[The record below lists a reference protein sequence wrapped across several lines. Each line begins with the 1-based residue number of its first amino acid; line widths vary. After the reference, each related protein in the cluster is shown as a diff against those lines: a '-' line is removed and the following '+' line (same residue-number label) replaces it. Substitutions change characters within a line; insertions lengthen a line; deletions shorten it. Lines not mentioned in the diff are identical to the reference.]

1 MPTGNEAVEA
11 RVRTAT
17 EAGFRGQLLARGQS
31 RSLIWRDGQLPPD
44 APNFSPQLSYDLQSY
59 GYGLLDMG
67 LRLLDGDGDAAVAR
81 SAFEQSAEALES
93 LVVHGPDTPDRDFHR
108 FVAAAAYHLG
118 RFSARAYSTLR
129 TSIDEANLSRA
140 ERCVALLMLRDLDR
154 AQQEILDWRREGL
167 ADDGRLVELLAS
179 DTAVGQ
185 IKETPDDD
193 DGEDDDVTVDVVDLA
208 LTDNLLGALATAF
221 LALER
226 GDAGLMQEAVAGVD
240 LGRDEAGEM
249 NMVPQWWCH
258 RLTAHLLRDLW
269 DSSFHERLP
278 ISPDTLEGSEE
289 WAELRHLF
297 IASAFRRS
305 RAEIE
310 LWPSQLEAVDQAING
325 SGNMVVSLPTSAG
338 KTRVAELCI
347 LRALAKGQ
355 RVFFVTPLRAL
366 SAQTEVSLQKTL
378 APLGKTVS
386 SLYGS
391 IGVSETDTDFF
402 GDRDVI
408 VATPEKLDFA
418 LRNDPSLLDDVG
430 LVVLD
435 EGHMI
440 GLGEREIRYEVQIQR
455 LLRRDDAK
463 DRRIVC
469 LSAVLPD
476 GDQLDDFC
484 NWLTNDADDGLVRKN
499 WRPTRLRYG
508 EILWRGTHAR
518 LNARVGDEKPWVEN
532 YITGFIPKGRKTLFP
547 RDQRELC
554 LATAW
559 RLVEDGQTALIFCPL
574 RKSVQPFAEA
584 IVKLHRQGGLKSVF
598 KGDESVLSTAL
609 AIGAEWLGADHALL
623 KCLKLGVAIHHGALP
638 TPYRKE
644 VERLLRE
651 GVLPVTISSPTLA
664 QGLNLSASA
673 VIFHGLERNRKD
685 LTSSEFRNIVG
696 RAGRAYVDVE
706 GLVLCPLFDKQTSG
720 KAKWDALLANQAGHE
735 MESGLLRLTITLLR
749 RMSAKI
755 GDPKLGKL
763 AEYALNNAAAWDFV
777 RLPTEK
783 AAEAEDAGT
792 EWKRHLASL
801 DTAILSL
808 LSDGEVADADL
819 AKTLDDVLSSSLFH
833 RRVMRRKLAHHKVF
847 QSVLL
852 GRAKVIWANS
862 TPLQRKGYFL
872 SGVGFATGKALD
884 ANAERLNELLVAA
897 NGAILNKEDDAA
909 VKAITRFAEIVFG
922 ISPFTPDNLPGNW
935 RAILDAW
942 LRGNALQSLAADDQE
957 TILRFVEQ
965 GLVYHLPWAMEAVR
979 VRRIANEEKLELTE
993 GLSDMTLADLDMG
1006 RAVAAVETGSLDV
1019 RAALLMRTGFSSRS
1033 AAIKIISDMKP
1044 DFDSTQGLRAWLRG
1058 PEVRKAT
1065 RDESFPTPETHGL
1078 WLEYLQ
1084 GFVRTSRA
1092 RWSSET
1098 EICGVSWSGD
1108 EPDVDT
1114 PLRVIEDVD
1123 GSTIVTDAEFRTLG
1137 TIDRPLNSDRCGLV
1151 IASAVGEGEIAV
1163 EYLGPDV
1170 LWAEE

>member
-1 MPTGNEAVEA
+1 MPTGNEAIEA
-11 RVRTAT
+11 RVRTAI

-44 APNFSPQLSYDLQSY
+44 APNFSPQLSYDLLSY

-67 LRLLDGDGDAAVAR
+67 LRLLDGDGDASVAR

-93 LVVHGPDTPDRDFHR
+93 LVVHGRDTADRDFHR

-129 TSIDEANLSRA
+129 ASIDEANLSRT

-167 ADDGRLVELLAS
+167 ADDGRLVEMLAS
-179 DTAVGQ
+179 DSAVGRAQ
-185 IKETPDDD
+185 ESSDEE
-193 DGEDDDVTVDVVDLA
+193 DGEEDDVTVDVIDLA

-226 GDAGLMQEAVAGVD
+226 GDAGLMEEAVARVD

-249 NMVPQWWCH
+249 SMVPQWWCH

-278 ISPDTLEGSEE
+278 LSPNTLEGSEE
-289 WAELRHLF
+289 WTELRQLF
-297 IASAFRRS
+297 IASTFRRS

-347 LRALAKGQ
+347 LRALAKGE

-378 APLGKTVS
+378 GPLGKTVS

-463 DRRIVC
+463 GRRIVC

-484 NWLTNDADDGLVRKN
+484 DWLTNDADDALVRKN

-508 EILWRGTHAR
+508 EVLWRGTHAR
-518 LNARVGDEKPWVEN
+518 LNARVGDEEPWVEN
-532 YITGFIPKGRKTLFP
+532 YISGFIPKGRKTQFP

-574 RKSVQPFAEA
+574 RKSVQPFADA
-584 IVKLHRQGGLKSVF
+584 IVTLHRQGGLKSLF
-598 KGDESVLSTAL
+598 EGDESVLSTAL

-644 VERLLRE
+644 IERLLRE
-651 GVLPVTISSPTLA
+651 GILPVTISSPTLA

-706 GLVLCPLFDKQTSG
+706 GLVLCPMYDRQISG
-720 KAKWDALLANQAGHE
+720 KQKWDALVKNQAGHE
-735 MESGLLRLTITLLR
+735 MESGLLRLTAALLR

-755 GDPKLGKL
+755 GDQTVKGLS
-763 AEYALNNAAAWDFV
+763 EYALNNSAAWDFV
-777 RLPTEK
+777 RLKTESTED
-783 AAEAEDAGT
+783 AAEARA
-792 EWKRHLASL
+792 EWNRHLASL

-819 AKTLDDVLSSSLFH
+819 AKTLDDVLSSSLFQ
-833 RRVMRRKLAHHKVF
+833 RRLTRRRPEQHKVF
-847 QSVLL
+847 QSILL
-852 GRAKVIWANS
+852 GRARVIWGNS

-872 SGVGFATGKALD
+872 SGVGLATGRALD
-884 ANAERLNELLVAA
+884 ANAAQLNELLVTA
-897 NGAILNKEDDAA
+897 NGAILNGDDDAA
-909 VKAITRFAEIVFG
+909 VKAIADFAAIVFG

-935 RAILDAW
+935 KAILDAW
-942 LRGNALQSLAADDQE
+942 LRGKALQSLAAGDQE
-957 TILRFVEQ
+957 TVLRFVEQ

-979 VRRIANEEKLELTE
+979 VRGIANGEKLEPTA
-993 GLSDMTLADLDMG
+993 GLPDLTLADLDLG

-1033 AAIKIISDMKP
+1033 AAIKIVHDMKP
-1044 DFDSTQGLRAWLRG
+1044 EFDTTQGLRTWLRG
-1058 PEVRKAT
+1058 AEVRKAT
-1065 RDESFPTPETHGL
+1065 RDESFPTPETHRL

-1084 GFVRTSRA
+1084 GFVRTSKA
-1092 RWSSET
+1092 RWTAES
-1098 EICGVSWSGD
+1098 EICGVFWPGR
-1108 EPDVDT
+1108 EPPEDM
-1114 PLRVIEDVD
+1114 PLRVIKDAD
-1123 GSTIVTDAEFRTLG
+1123 GSTIVTDAEFRPLG
-1137 TIDRPLNSDRCGLV
+1137 TINRPLNPDRCGLLT
-1151 IASAVGEGEIAV
+1151 ATAVGDGNVAI
-1163 EYLGPDV
+1163 EYLGPDD

>member
-1 MPTGNEAVEA
+1 MPTGNEAIEA

-31 RSLIWRDGQLPPD
+31 RALIWRDGQLPPD
-44 APNFSPQLSYDLQSY
+44 APNFSPQLSYDVLSY

-67 LRLLDGDGDAAVAR
+67 LRLLDGDGDTAVAR
-81 SAFEQSAEALES
+81 IAFEQSAEALES

-129 TSIDEANLSRA
+129 ASIDEANLSRA

-154 AQQEILDWRREGL
+154 AQQDILDWHREGL
-167 ADDGRLVELLAS
+167 ADDGRLVEMLAS
-179 DTAVGQ
+179 DTAVGRT
-185 IKETPDDD
+185 KKTPDDD
-193 DGEDDDVTVDVVDLA
+193 DGEEDDVTVDVVDLA
-208 LTDNLLGALATAF
+208 LTDNLLSALATAF

-226 GDAGLMQEAVAGVD
+226 GDAGLMQEAVARVD
-240 LGRDEAGEM
+240 LGREEAGQM

-278 ISPDTLEGSEE
+278 LSPNTLGGSEE
-289 WAELRHLF
+289 WAELRQLF

-310 LWPSQLEAVDQAING
+310 LWPSQLEAVDQAVNG

-355 RVFFVTPLRAL
+355 RIFFVTPLRAL

-378 APLGKTVS
+378 SPLGKTVS

-391 IGVSETDTDFF
+391 IGVSETDTEFF

-418 LRNDPSLLDDVG
+418 LRNDSSLLDDVG

-463 DRRIVC
+463 ERRIVC

-484 NWLTNDADDGLVRKN
+484 DWLTNDADDGLVRKN

-508 EILWRGTHAR
+508 EVLWRKTHAR
-518 LNARVGDEKPWVEN
+518 LNARVGNEAPWVEN
-532 YITGFIPKGRKTLFP
+532 YITGFIPKGRKTQFP

-584 IVKLHRQGGLKSVF
+584 IVKLHRQGGLKSLF
-598 KGDESVLSTAL
+598 KGDETVLSTAL

-651 GVLPVTISSPTLA
+651 GILPVTISSPTLA

-706 GLVLCPLFDKQTSG
+706 GLALCPLFDKQTSG

-735 MESGLLRLTITLLR
+735 MESGLLRLTATLLR
-749 RMSAKI
+749 RISLKI
-755 GDPKLGKL
+755 GDQTVKGLT
-763 AEYALNNAAAWDFV
+763 EYALNNAAAWDFAK
-777 RLPTEK
+777 LKTESAEV
-783 AAEAEDAGT
+783 AAEARA
-792 EWKRHLASL
+792 EWNRHLASL

-808 LSDGEVADADL
+808 LSDGEVADGDL
-819 AKTLDDVLSSSLFH
+819 AKTLDDVLSSSLFQ
-833 RRVMRRKLAHHKVF
+833 RRLSRLKPDQHKVY
-847 QSVLL
+847 QSILL
-852 GRAKVIWANS
+852 GRAQVIWGNS

-872 SGVGFATGKALD
+872 SGVGFATGRALD
-884 ANAERLNELLVAA
+884 ANAAQLNELLVVA
-897 NGAILNKEDDAA
+897 NGAIVTKDDDAA
-909 VKAITRFAEIVFG
+909 IKAIISFGAIVFG
-922 ISPFTPDNLPGNW
+922 ISPFIPDNLPENW
-935 RAILDAW
+935 KAILDAW
-942 LRGNALQSLAADDQE
+942 LRGKALNSLAASDQE
-957 TILRFVEQ
+957 RVLRFVEQ

-979 VRRIANEEKLELTE
+979 VRSIANGEKLEPTE
-993 GLSDMTLADLDMG
+993 GLPDMTLADLDLG

-1058 PEVRKAT
+1058 AEVRKAT
-1065 RDESFPTPETHGL
+1065 SNANFPTPETHRL

-1092 RWSSET
+1092 RWTSES
-1098 EICGVSWSGD
+1098 EICGVFWNGD
-1108 EPDVDT
+1108 EPPVDT

-1123 GSTIVTDAEFRTLG
+1123 GTTIVTAAEFRTLG
-1137 TIDRPLNSDRCGLV
+1137 TINRPLNPDRCGLLT
-1151 IASAVGEGEIAV
+1151 ATAVGKGEIAV
-1163 EYLGPDV
+1163 EYLGPDG